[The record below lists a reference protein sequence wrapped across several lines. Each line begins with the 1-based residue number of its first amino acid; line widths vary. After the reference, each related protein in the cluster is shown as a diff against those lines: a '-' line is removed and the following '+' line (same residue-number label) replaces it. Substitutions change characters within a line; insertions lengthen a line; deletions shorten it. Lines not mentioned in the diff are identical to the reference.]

1 MLDQCDTVDSGSVN
15 MLFLDSYLDPCAG
28 GGADSSDLVSKHERP
43 PSHLHP
49 RLHVVPPVG
58 VALTLTNY
66 FIMFLFILFSSTCS
80 HLVLA
85 PHLHVPGDPVG
96 AVHEGVLH
104 KVEVVAAG
112 RGWVGAHI
120 VNLGTHG
127 NGNGKLDIRDT

>member
-1 MLDQCDTVDSGSVN
+1 ML
-15 MLFLDSYLDPCAG
+15 LLDSYLDPCTLG
-28 GGADSSDLVSKHERP
+28 GVVSGDLVSKHEGP
-43 PSHLHP
+43 PGHLHP

-66 FIMFLFILFSSTCS
+66 FLCFYLFYFPARAG

-85 PHLHVPGDPVG
+85 PHLHVPCDPVG

-127 NGNGKLDIRDT
+127 NGNGKLDIREEA

>member
-1 MLDQCDTVDSGSVN
+1 M
-15 MLFLDSYLDPCAG
+15 
-28 GGADSSDLVSKHERP
+28 
-43 PSHLHP
+43 
-49 RLHVVPPVG
+49 G

-66 FIMFLFILFSSTCS
+66 FLCFYLFSSTCS

-104 KVEVVAAG
+104 EVEVVAAG
-112 RGWVGAHI
+112 RGRVGAHI

-127 NGNGKLDIRDT
+127 NGNGKLDIGEEA